1 MNQDDIKRIESNQ
14 RKWELNR
21 KRWAEWKKNN
31 PEKAASRSK
40 STKFNSLTK
49 QESVI
54 DYKYMKNIIENLV
67 VGKYYQIENHIGVCE
82 LYNNKKQL
90 QKITTIGI
98 ATHFYDEMPEVKMT
112 PELLKQC
119 EERKNGTMNFIGSF
133 NESSKYKGD

>member
-1 MNQDDIKRIESNQ
+1 
-14 RKWELNR
+14 
-21 KRWAEWKKNN
+21 
-31 PEKAASRSK
+31 
-40 STKFNSLTK
+40 
-49 QESVI
+49 
-54 DYKYMKNIIENLV
+54 MKNIIENLV

>member
-1 MNQDDIKRIESNQ
+1 M
-14 RKWELNR
+14 
-21 KRWAEWKKNN
+21 
-31 PEKAASRSK
+31 
-40 STKFNSLTK
+40 
-49 QESVI
+49 I
-54 DYKYMKNIIENLV
+54 DYKYMKNTIETLV